1 MARETTVP
9 LRRGWTTGACA
20 AAAAR
25 AAGGDGSVAHLALD
39 DARARLGP
47 FADALACDLNVDS
60 SKATRE
66 LGWEPHRPT
75 LLEELSNTTV
85 V

>member
-1 MARETTVP
+1 M
-9 LRRGWTTGACA
+9 
-20 AAAAR
+20 
-25 AAGGDGSVAHLALD
+25 
-39 DARARLGP
+39 GP
-47 FADALACDLNVDS
+47 HADALACDLQIDS
-60 SKATRE
+60 GKATRE